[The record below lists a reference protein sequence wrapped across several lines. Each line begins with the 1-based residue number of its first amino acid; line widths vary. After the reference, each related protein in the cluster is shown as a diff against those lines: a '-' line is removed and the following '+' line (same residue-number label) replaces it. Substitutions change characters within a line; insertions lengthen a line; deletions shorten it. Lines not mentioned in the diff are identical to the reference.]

1 MKHIFLLLIA
11 ISIISCGDDDE
22 YGAPLEYTIC
32 GDELLPETDRI
43 DQNELSVTEWPTTLR
58 SYVTTEFTGFSIST
72 IQSYK
77 DAQGS
82 EFLLATMD
90 NQGILLFDG
99 SSAFICG
106 DESYSLASGDDEDIN
121 YEDLPQAIKD
131 YITENYPSTSV
142 DEAEFE
148 DGKYEIELKDGTEIC
163 FDQLGDFL
171 GEC

>member
-1 MKHIFLLLIA
+1 MKQIFLLLLA
-11 ISIISCGDDDE
+11 ISIMSCGDDDE
-22 YGAPLEYTIC
+22 YGVPLEYTIC
-32 GDELLPETDRI
+32 GDELLSEADRI
-43 DQNELSVTEWPTTLR
+43 DQNEFPVSEWPTSLR
-58 SYVTTEFTGFSIST
+58 SYITSEFPGFSIGT

-90 NQGILLFDG
+90 NQGVLLFDDSG
-99 SSAFICG
+99 VFICG
-106 DESYSLASGDDEDIN
+106 DESFSLASGYDEDIK
-121 YEDLPQAIKD
+121 YEDLPQNIRD
-131 YITENYPSTSV
+131 YIEVNYPNTTV

-163 FDQLGDFL
+163 FDQQGNFL